1 MGHNT
6 ELYCTQSAVRR
17 GVEKQIKLQQ
27 TRGMQ
32 MGARAPEQVGGRGC
46 KSLATHPAI
55 KSMQNF

>member
-32 MGARAPEQVGGRGC
+32 MGARAPEQVGGEGVQE
-46 KSLATHPAI
+46 SGNPPGH
-55 KSMQNF
+55 